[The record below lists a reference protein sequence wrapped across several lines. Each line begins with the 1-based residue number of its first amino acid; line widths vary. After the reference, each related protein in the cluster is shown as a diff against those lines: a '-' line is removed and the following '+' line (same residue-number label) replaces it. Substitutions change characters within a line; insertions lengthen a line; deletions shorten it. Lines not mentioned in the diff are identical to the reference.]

1 MNVDLRPVGAGNVEL
16 VTDIPAVFGRYRA
29 VLDAE
34 MRAIVGGDASL
45 MYRIVR
51 YHLGW
56 EEADGRPGR
65 GRAGK
70 GLRPLLCLL
79 AYEGT
84 AGGRELSPALAAAA
98 GIELIHNFSLVH
110 DDIQDEDRE
119 RHHRPTAWVVWGTPQ
134 ALNAGDGLWALATR
148 AFLATAG
155 RGTPAEVA
163 LRAYTMLNDACLT
176 MIEGQSSDLVFE
188 QEGQVDT
195 ARYLDMIARKTG
207 ALIATALAI
216 GGLLGSHDIAVAAGF
231 HELGA
236 QLGRAFQIQDDIL
249 GVWGAAEVTGKSNS
263 SDIRRRKQ
271 SYPVVYTLT
280 EGPAAARAAL
290 AEVYAAPVIGDREV
304 ARAVAA
310 MEAAGARDRAAALA
324 AEAHARALAILDRL
338 PVRPDIRDDLHTVAA
353 FLLQRQF

>member
-1 MNVDLRPVGAGNVEL
+1 M
-16 VTDIPAVFGRYRA
+16 
-29 VLDAE
+29 
-34 MRAIVGGDASL
+34 GG
-45 MYRIVR
+45 
-51 YHLGW
+51 G
-56 EEADGRPGR
+56 GRPSR
-65 GRAGK
+65 SWPSRQ

-84 AGGRELSPALAAAA
+84 AGGRELTPALAAAA

-119 RHHRPTAWVVWGTPQ
+119 RHHRPTAWVVWERP
-134 ALNAGDGLWALATR
+134 R
-148 AFLATAG
+148 
-155 RGTPAEVA
+155 RSTPAMDCGRSPPAPFSPRPGGVRRRGGA
-163 LRAYTMLNDACLT
+163 PAYTMLNDACLT